1 MAEVRN
7 TIELNIYNEEN
18 EVVKTYESYG
28 LRWKAFKSVM
38 ARQKELEKIN
48 TDNPDAMDVF
58 YEIIKLAFPSL
69 TDEEFDELYID
80 DIFNTF
86 KQILAVADNMA
97 KNL

>member
-18 EVVKTYESYG
+18 EVVKTYSSYG
-28 LRWKAFKSVM
+28 LRWKAFKTVM

-48 TDNPDAMDVF
+48 TESAEEMGVF
-58 YEIIKLAFPSL
+58 YEIIKLAFPNL
-69 TDEEFDELYID
+69 TAEEFDELYLD